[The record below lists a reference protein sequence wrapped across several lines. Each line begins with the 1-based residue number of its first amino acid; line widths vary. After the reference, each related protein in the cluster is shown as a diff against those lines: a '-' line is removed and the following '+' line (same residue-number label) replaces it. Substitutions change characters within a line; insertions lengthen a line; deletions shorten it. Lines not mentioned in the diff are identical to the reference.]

1 MRVAALLP
9 AATGIVTALGASGQL
24 VAVTHACTLPAGR
37 AVPRVTRSRV
47 APGDPATI
55 DGAVSDLAASGAP
68 LFDLDAGQLAA
79 LAPDVILT
87 QAVCDVC
94 AVREGDVRAAAA
106 RIQPAPRIVSLGAS
120 TVDGVLADITT
131 VGDAIGAAD
140 EAVELVAG
148 LRARIRSVHKRLKR
162 AQAPRPRV
170 AVIEW
175 TDPPFG
181 AGHWVPDIVRR
192 AGGIDVLG
200 AIGEPSRRTT
210 AGDVRQAA
218 PGIIIVAPC
227 GVDLDDAL
235 SEARAMQHHPD
246 WRWAADT
253 PLWAIDA
260 NALTASPGPG
270 VVRAIEVVAEILHP
284 TIFGA
289 PNASVA
295 CDVRLSDS

>member
-37 AVPRVTRSRV
+37 AIPRVTRSRV
-47 APGDPATI
+47 APGDPAI
-55 DGAVSDLAASGAP
+55 VDQAVTDLAASGAP
-68 LFDLDAGQLAA
+68 LFDLDADRLAA

-106 RIQPAPRIVSLGAS
+106 RIQPVPRIVSLGAS
-120 TVDGVLADITT
+120 TVDGILADITL
-131 VGDAIGAAD
+131 VGDAIGASD
-140 EAVELVAG
+140 EAAELVAG
-148 LRARIRSVHKRLKR
+148 LRARIRSVHERLKR

-192 AGGIDVLG
+192 AGGVDILG

-210 AGDVRQAA
+210 ASDVRQAA
-218 PGIIIVAPC
+218 PDVVIVAPC
-227 GVDLDDAL
+227 GVDLDGAVN
-235 SEARAMQHHPD
+235 EARAMREQPG

-253 PLWAIDA
+253 PMWAIDA

-270 VVRAIEVVAEILHP
+270 VIRAIEVVAEILHP
-284 TIFGA
+284 AIFG
-289 PNASVA
+289 PPSASVA
-295 CDVRLSDS
+295 SAVR